1 MFSIVRKLLQD
12 REISE
17 ELALVIFNSWRKSSQ
32 RQSWT
37 YIKRWLQF
45 WDSRKIDPFNP
56 TVNNFLCFLQIL
68 FHQSLSYSA
77 INTARS
83 AVSSLMSLCGKENFG
98 SHVLMMPKYCCT
110 WDVSIVI
117 EYLKRLF
124 PLSDLSL
131 KSLSCKSIMLLALL
145 TSQRGQTLHLLTVDD
160 VVVEKIM

>member
-45 WDSRKIDPFNP
+45 CDSRKIDPFNP

-83 AVSSLMSLCGKENFG
+83 AVSSLLSLCGKENFG
-98 SHVLMMPKYCCT
+98 SHVLIKR
-110 WDVSIVI
+110 
-117 EYLKRLF
+117 YLKGGF
-124 PLSDLSL
+124 
-131 KSLSCKSIMLLALL
+131 
-145 TSQRGQTLHLLTVDD
+145 V
-160 VVVEKIM
+160 